1 MNIRIKDWTKSQN
14 INQNL
19 PFKREMNKDYCMECL
34 QVNNAITRLV
44 DSFWK
49 KYYNGDF
56 QIQRI
61 DWEDDCLHYNLQ
73 INDEYRNIDEIYT
86 ALWYDIPKKILFKY
100 YDERLDKALKHEVM
114 SNLKN
119 FYFMNKGEDD
129 KRKWK
134 D

>member
-1 MNIRIKDWTKSQN
+1 M
-14 INQNL
+14 
-19 PFKREMNKDYCMECL
+19 KDYCMECL

-56 QIQRI
+56 QIQWV

-73 INDEYRNIDEIYT
+73 INDDYWNIDEVYT
-86 ALWYDIPKKILFKY
+86 ALWFDIPKKILFKY

-114 SNLKN
+114 PNLKN
-119 FYFMNKGEDD
+119 FYLMG
-129 KRKWK
+129 K
-134 D
+134 DGK

>member
-1 MNIRIKDWTKSQN
+1 M
-14 INQNL
+14 
-19 PFKREMNKDYCMECL
+19 KDYCMECL
-34 QVNNAITRLV
+34 QVNNAITWLV

-49 KYYNGDF
+49 EYYNGDF
-56 QIQRI
+56 KIQRI

-73 INDEYRNIDEIYT
+73 INDDYRNIDEIYT
-86 ALWYDIPKKILFKY
+86 ALWYNIPEKILFKY
-100 YDERLDKALKHEVM
+100 LDERLDKALRHETFM
-114 SNLKN
+114 NLKN

>member
-1 MNIRIKDWTKSQN
+1 MRAPD
-14 INQNL
+14 IN
-19 PFKREMNKDYCMECL
+19 CL
-34 QVNNAITRLV
+34 QVNDAITRLV
-44 DSFWK
+44 DFFWK

-73 INDEYRNIDEIYT
+73 INDDYRNIDEIYT

-114 SNLKN
+114 PNLKN
-119 FYFMNKGEDD
+119 FYLMK
-129 KRKWK
+129 K
-134 D
+134 DGK

>member
-1 MNIRIKDWTKSQN
+1 M
-14 INQNL
+14 
-19 PFKREMNKDYCMECL
+19 KDYCMECL

-56 QIQRI
+56 QIQWI

-86 ALWYDIPKKILFKY
+86 ALWYDIPKKILFEYKEESFAY
-100 YDERLDKALKHEVM
+100 ALRKETFI
-114 SNLKN
+114 NLKN
-119 FYFMNKGEDD
+119 FYLMK
-129 KRKWK
+129 K
-134 D
+134 DGK